1 MAHALANIWKV
12 DGAYFSLWL
21 PLKERMTSILQQLIP
36 DSQTAF
42 LPERQSAQ
50 NLWILQALQQ
60 ILAQDED
67 HAILTTCD
75 FRKAYDTIS
84 GPFLLEVCAMRFVGF
99 LG

>member
-12 DGAYFSLWL
+12 DGPYFSLWL

-60 ILAQDED
+60 IPYT
-67 HAILTTCD
+67 ILTTCD